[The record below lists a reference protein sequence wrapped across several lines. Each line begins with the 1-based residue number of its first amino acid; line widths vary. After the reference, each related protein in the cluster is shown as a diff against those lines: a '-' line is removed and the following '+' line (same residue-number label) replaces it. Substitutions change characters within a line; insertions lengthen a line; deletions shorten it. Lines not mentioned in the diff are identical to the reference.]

1 MKQFRPYHFPPL
13 HQFTT
18 ALPPGASS
26 PGNGAGSAE
35 EWQAAL
41 ADGYRQG
48 QREGYEAGL
57 DQGRADGYP
66 LGQSEGLQRGIEEGR
81 AAGLRTG
88 PADSRRP
95 ARPAIPRPS
104 RRRCRGWMRPAAAPS

>member
-41 ADGYRQG
+41 ADAGEIDIQLFA
-48 QREGYEAGL
+48 EAT
-57 DQGRADGYP
+57 A
-66 LGQSEGLQRGIEEGR
+66 E
-81 AAGLRTG
+81 
-88 PADSRRP
+88 
-95 ARPAIPRPS
+95 
-104 RRRCRGWMRPAAAPS
+104 